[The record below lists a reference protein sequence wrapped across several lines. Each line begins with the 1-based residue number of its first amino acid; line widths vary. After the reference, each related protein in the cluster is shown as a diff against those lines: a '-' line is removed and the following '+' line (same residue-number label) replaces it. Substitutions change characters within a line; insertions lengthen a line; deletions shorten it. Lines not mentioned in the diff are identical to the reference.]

1 MQIRGNEFLKK
12 VQERQEREDLE
23 KRLRELQTSNTNY
36 IGEEQPNIQANN
48 FQQNEPLN
56 SYENSFQNNLNQ
68 VNDPNENELENIMLS
83 KPSSFSNEDTKKKY
97 ILLGVV
103 LLVLFLL
110 TIIIIRLLTSD
121 SSQEDNFTSRQT
133 NDRTLNKES
142 SKIEEDFQKLINERT
157 RQESQGES
165 FSRQSAE
172 ERLNNMQSVQE
183 DSTTNN
189 QVNENI
195 GGTISDQAIDE
206 TMKKLDEK
214 RIAAL
219 EEQIVPAKVEKKPE
233 PVRVEKKPEP
243 TKSVKDLVSNTKS
256 STSSTN
262 APNGYFVQVG
272 AFSKKP
278 SDAFINSIR
287 NAGLNYTI
295 YQQNVNG
302 TLFNKVLIGPYPSKT
317 NASNSV
323 NSIKNS
329 LNLQNAHVV
338 KF

>member
-23 KRLRELQTSNTNY
+23 KRLKELQTSNTNY
-36 IGEEQPNIQANN
+36 IGDEKPVIETNN
-48 FQQNEPLN
+48 LQENEPLN
-56 SYENSFQNNLNQ
+56 SYENSFQSNLNQ
-68 VNDPNENELENIMLS
+68 INNPNDNELENIMLS
-83 KPSSFSNEDTKKKY
+83 RPNGPSNEDTKKKY
-97 ILLGVV
+97 ILLGVA

-121 SSQEDNFTSRQT
+121 PNQEDGFTSKQSS
-133 NDRTLNKES
+133 DRTLTKES
-142 SKIEEDFQKLINERT
+142 SKIEEDFQKLINERS
-157 RQESQGES
+157 RQESEAEA
-165 FSRQSAE
+165 FARQSAE
-172 ERLNNMQSVQE
+172 ERLNNMQSIQE
-183 DSTTNN
+183 DSNINN
-189 QVNENI
+189 QVNESVS
-195 GGTISDQAIDE
+195 GTISDKALDE
-206 TMKKLDEK
+206 TMRKLDERK
-214 RIAAL
+214 IAAL
-219 EEQIVPAKVEKKPE
+219 EEKAPVKVDKKPE

-243 TKSVKDLVSNTKS
+243 KKSVKELVTNTKT
-256 STSSTN
+256 STASAS

-302 TLFNKVLIGPYPSKT
+302 TLFNKVLIGPYPSRT
-317 NASNSV
+317 NASNNI

-329 LNLQNAHVV
+329 LNLQNAHIV